1 MPSRPTRSNRA
12 ERSGLSHSALVA
24 RGIVRVADDFAEEY
38 PDGDRAS
45 TEAYASVSRTG
56 LGLVA
61 EVERHALASFDL
73 TQSAMTVLAVVDGA
87 GEPITP
93 SEISARLL
101 VPSATV
107 TATLDNLEDR
117 GWIRRKANPDD
128 RRSVLIETTAA
139 GRTVA
144 DQILSGIRTLERRVM
159 AGLTEAER
167 VQLVALLEKVVAG
180 ASKVAAEPPVPL
192 EGRRNRP
199 DRLG

>member
-167 VQLVALLEKVVAG
+167 VQLVALLEKVVAE
-180 ASKVAAEPPVPL
+180 ATKVANEPPAPL